1 MKHRI
6 EFYQASLKPSSDRA
20 NLTTLWQVSLAI
32 VVVWGLVFTYAG
44 LTHYQLGQQN
54 TTLQMTLAAKQHD
67 AEQLRATLSVLQGR
81 QDGAERSRIEQNI
94 KARQQLLSL
103 LSQQNLVSYANTLN
117 DLAHIPWD
125 NVALQGLTL
134 QGEQMVLRGE
144 AVTASAV
151 PAWIL
156 GFNLRSSLRGH
167 RFGQLAITQ
176 PPEGDLTFSLY
187 STGITP

>member
-1 MKHRI
+1 MKYRI
-6 EFYQASLKPSSDRA
+6 EFYQASLKPSKDRA

-32 VVVWGLVFTYAG
+32 VVVWGLVFAYAG
-44 LTHYQLGQQN
+44 LTHYQLTQQN
-54 TTLQMTLAAKQHD
+54 NSLQMTLAADQRD
-67 AEQLRATLSVLQGR
+67 AEQLRETLSILTGR
-81 QDGAERSRIEQNI
+81 QDGTERNRIEQNI

-117 DLAHIPWD
+117 DLAHIPWN

-134 QGEQMVLRGE
+134 QGKQMVLRGE
-144 AVTASAV
+144 AATASAV

-167 RFGQLAITQ
+167 RFGQLAISQ
-176 PPEGDLTFSLY
+176 PAEGDLTFSLY
-187 STGITP
+187 SAGVTP